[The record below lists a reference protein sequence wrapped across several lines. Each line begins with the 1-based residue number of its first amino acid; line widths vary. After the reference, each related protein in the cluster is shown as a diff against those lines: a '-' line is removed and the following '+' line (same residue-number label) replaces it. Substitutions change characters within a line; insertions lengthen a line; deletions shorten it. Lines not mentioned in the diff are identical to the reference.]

1 MRTAVLAGFIVAGL
15 AGPALAQAQGQTP
28 APGPDALPAAELREL
43 VEAAKETAKAAREN
57 TDYAR
62 VVPDILTQI
71 LIKLDKIENKLDKI
85 ENATKANAP
94 RRSVR

>member
-1 MRTAVLAGFIVAGL
+1 MRSGFLIGILAAGL
-15 AGPALAQAQGQTP
+15 SGPVLAQGQTP
-28 APGPDALPAAELREL
+28 VPGTEALSPAELREL
-43 VEAAKETAKAAREN
+43 VEGVKETAKAAREN